1 MRGVRCAVWIC
12 INEIVFVFAVQKI
25 HCKKLD
31 HFFLICS
38 FVLFIK
44 RDYCC
49 CAGPYRGKNEN
60 SAISLS
66 GASSFLCTY
75 NCSQQLRVLFL
86 AAYKYLQF
94 YHVEIAST
102 LQRATH
108 LCCGAK
114 KNGLSPDA
122 TVNRINFIFC
132 RMHVIPHHNELH
144 PVDVILEYLQ
154 KGFSLP
160 SLSFRIFEWNCEHS
174 VFLLLRYRKQILFNL
189 WEKKQT
195 NSFWLET

>member
-94 YHVEIAST
+94 HHVEIAST

-114 KNGLSPDA
+114 KTDLARMQQSIELISSFAGC
-122 TVNRINFIFC
+122 IF
-132 RMHVIPHHNELH
+132 HVIPHHNELATIRFH
-144 PVDVILEYLQ
+144 LFRSVSLNEIVNIQFFCFWGIENRS
-154 KGFSLP
+154 FS
-160 SLSFRIFEWNCEHS
+160 IFEKKS
-174 VFLLLRYRKQILFNL
+174 
-189 WEKKQT
+189 KQT
-195 NSFWLET
+195 LFDLKHNRAMA